1 MLISDNP
8 LFVYINGAQ
17 ALHCQAPSNKGLLD
31 VGMLF
36 FHVVMYTHNEDAP
49 HDPIQA
55 GAHITSADLK
65 VGIPSWMGCHMAAEL
80 HS

>member
-1 MLISDNP
+1 MLISDNQ

-17 ALHCQAPSNKGLLD
+17 SRHYQESSKKGLLD
-31 VGMLF
+31 VGRLF
-36 FHVVMYTHNEDAP
+36 FHDLMYTHNEDAP

-65 VGIPSWMGCHMAAEL
+65 VGMPSWMGCHMAAEL